1 MAMSPEHRKVE
12 VLLSMGRGEEAAA
25 LADRL
30 PGREAPSSE
39 FLHLRGRALRA
50 AGRVFDA
57 ETSFREALALNPRD
71 PALLADLATT
81 LLGQKRL
88 EAALPYAREAVSLRP
103 DAAAYHALRGVIA
116 ESLGYESE
124 AETALS
130 AARELAPQ
138 DAEAHTVYGY
148 HALRRGRVPA
158 AEEAFRAALAIH
170 PDRGEALRGLA
181 RCAVAVGDWPSA
193 RSRWL
198 DALSADPRQTDRELA
213 PALFLGHPALAPVR
227 LVARIPLVASAALAA
242 GAGASFT
249 LLGSSPLQL
258 PILVTLLVGAAAGPA
273 VRVLLARRARA

>member
-30 PGREAPSSE
+30 PGRDTPSPE

-57 ETSFREALALNPRD
+57 ETSFREALALAPRE

-88 EAALPYAREAVSLRP
+88 EAALPYAREAVQLRP

-116 ESLGYESE
+116 ESLGYDNE
-124 AETALS
+124 AEAALS

-138 DAEAHTVYGY
+138 DAGGHTVYGY
-148 HALRRGRVPA
+148 HALRAGRVTE
-158 AEEAFRAALAIH
+158 AEAAFRAALAIH

-181 RCAVAVGDWPSA
+181 RCAAALGDWPSA
-193 RSRWL
+193 RTRWL
-198 DALSADPRQTDRELA
+198 DALSADPRQSDRELT

-227 LVARIPLVASAALAA
+227 LAARLPLVVSAALAA
-242 GAGASFT
+242 GAGAAFT
-249 LLGSSPLQL
+249 LVTGPAQL
-258 PILVTLLVGAAAGPA
+258 PVLVTLLVVAAVGPA
-273 VRVLLARRARA
+273 ARIALARRARA